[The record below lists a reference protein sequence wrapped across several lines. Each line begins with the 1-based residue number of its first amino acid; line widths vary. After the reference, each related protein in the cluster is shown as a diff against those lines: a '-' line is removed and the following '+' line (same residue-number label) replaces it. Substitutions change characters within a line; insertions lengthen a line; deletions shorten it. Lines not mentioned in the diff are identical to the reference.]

1 MSNQP
6 KNILGI
12 IPAREGSK
20 RVPQKNFRPFAGTTL
35 TNLAIEQGLG
45 SKLITH
51 LVVSSD
57 SEEVL
62 QRAAAYSQVTAL
74 PRPADIADDHSPAI
88 DYVRHTL
95 KTLEQDGLLFDAVV
109 ILQPSSPLRSSADID
124 ATIQLLLDNPQ
135 ADSAV
140 SVVKV
145 SHMVHPLKLK
155 TLSGQQLLPFIE
167 DEKGRFAASDLPDIY
182 VRNCAVYVTWRR
194 QLETRKDVI
203 GDVSLAY
210 VMPPETS
217 VDINDQIDF
226 DFAEFLYNKHES
238 GQ

>member
-6 KNILGI
+6 PNILAI

-20 RVPQKNFRPFAGTTL
+20 RVPHKNFRPFAGTTL
-35 TNLAIEQGLG
+35 TDLAIQQGLN
-45 SKLITH
+45 SKAITH

-62 QRAAAYSQVTAL
+62 NIAAKYPKVIAL
-74 PRPADIADDHSPAI
+74 KRPTDIADDHSPAI

-95 KTLEQDGLLFDAVV
+95 QTLENEHLHFNAVV
-109 ILQPSSPLRSSADID
+109 ILQPSSPLRTAADID
-124 ATIQLLLDNPQ
+124 ATIQLLLDNTQ

-155 TLSGQQLLPFIE
+155 TLKGQQLMPFIE
-167 DEKGRFAASDLPDIY
+167 DEKGRFAANDLPDIY

-194 QLETRKDVI
+194 DLETRPDVI
-203 GDVSLAY
+203 GSTSLAY

-217 VDINDQIDF
+217 VDINDPIDF
-226 DFAEFLYNKHES
+226 DFAAFLY
-238 GQ
+238 QQT